1 VRKRDGRLNLGTIY
15 SYYYYY
21 YCQYYYYYY
30 YSSPSSSKGLTRM
43 SIYWFVDLVNNCMFR
58 IEDNVDDAHEN
69 ISRTKDYLLGVYNSL
84 SSNRPLVIKSA
95 LVMIVF
101 ILLFVLFVL

>member
-1 VRKRDGRLNLGTIY
+1 MNVLIEKASGTDKSHLMVFCHY
-15 SYYYYY
+15 H
-21 YCQYYYYYY
+21 
-30 YSSPSSSKGLTRM
+30 
-43 SIYWFVDLVNNCMFR
+43 R

-69 ISRTKDYLLGVYNSL
+69 ISRTKDYLLGVYSSL

-95 LVMIVF
+95 LVILVF